1 MEMMMVVLFIAL
13 LIYYWGWTLISVSIL
28 KIRIQFLS
36 DNILESFMRTKENH
50 QLMEDDDGPA
60 DVG

>member
-36 DNILESFMRTKENH
+36 DNILESFRRTNENH